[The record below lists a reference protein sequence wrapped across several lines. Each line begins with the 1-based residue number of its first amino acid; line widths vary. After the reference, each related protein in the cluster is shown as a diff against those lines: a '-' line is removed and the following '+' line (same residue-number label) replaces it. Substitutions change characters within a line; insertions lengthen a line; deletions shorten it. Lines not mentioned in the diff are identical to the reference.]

1 MNEDS
6 LRTISSINEVLALP
20 LALSLPRIA
29 ASLFALGI
37 LPRTVPL
44 IARGALAMALALF
57 VHPVVADQLFTT
69 DEDASFGSYLPIVLK
84 EALIGLLI
92 GLTFSL
98 PLRIFETVGGIIDFQ
113 SGASTGAIMDP
124 ITNTEVGPYGR
135 LLLQVAIV
143 LFIVS
148 GGLLAMVRLLAESF
162 RAWPVMRYYPSIGE
176 PLRAFAVSYGATL
189 LTYAVVIGMSVALL
203 LLVIELGIGFINRIT
218 PQLNV
223 FTFAMG
229 IKSVLAALTLLAV
242 LPFAY
247 DGLKRYFDGTVHE
260 LQDLDKAMAA
270 GASRAGASASGV
282 RPGLGR
288 PASPAA
294 SASSAPR

>member
-1 MNEDS
+1 MNEDN
-6 LRTISSINEVLALP
+6 LRTISSINEVLAMP

-29 ASLFALGI
+29 AALFVLGI
-37 LPRTVPL
+37 LPKTVPL
-44 IARGALAMALALF
+44 IARSALAVALAIF
-57 VHPVVADQLFTT
+57 VHPVVSDQLFTV

-84 EALIGLLI
+84 EALIGMLI
-92 GLTFSL
+92 GLTFAL

-143 LFIVS
+143 LFMVS

-176 PLRAFAVSYGATL
+176 PLREFAVKYGVTL
-189 LTYAVVIGMSVALL
+189 LTYAIVIGMSVALL

-223 FTFAMG
+223 FSFAMG
-229 IKSVLAALTLLAV
+229 IKSILAALTLLAL

-247 DGLKRYFDGTVHE
+247 DGLKSYFNGTVHDLQE
-260 LQDLDKAMAA
+260 LDQAMAA
-270 GASRAGASASGV
+270 GARKGGEAASGPV
-282 RPGLGR
+282 TRPE
-288 PASPAA
+288 PPVAPAA
-294 SASSAPR
+294 STPR